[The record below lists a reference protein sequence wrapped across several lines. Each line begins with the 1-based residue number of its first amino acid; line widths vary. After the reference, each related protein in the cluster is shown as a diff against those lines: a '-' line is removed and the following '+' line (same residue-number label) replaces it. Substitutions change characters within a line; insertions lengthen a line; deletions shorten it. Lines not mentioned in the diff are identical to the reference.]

1 MCAVR
6 REENDVSLHARW
18 AVPMA
23 VRAFWAVIGSKM
35 QAHAPLSDSRSNA
48 KIFLFSTMQNHTPFS
63 DSRSSVKLF
72 YDNAKS
78 CSYTCACTIVLRPIQ
93 SHSVSTIMSTA
104 KSLSEG
110 TMHCRNTVQSCYI
123 DLYLLYNVQSIC
135 TPQFMI
141 VAWLYGFTVKY
152 RPYRP
157 YRPYTQLPPPR
168 RILDS

>member
-1 MCAVR
+1 MRVYKCVVRQRVYDKCVVPHVCAVR

-78 CSYTCACTIVLRPIQ
+78 CSYTCTCACTIVLRPIQ

-104 KSLSEG
+104 ILKVQCIVG
-110 TMHCRNTVQSCYI
+110 TR
-123 DLYLLYNVQSIC
+123 YNHAISIS
-135 TPQFMI
+135 T
-141 VAWLYGFTVKY
+141 YFTMYKAFAH
-152 RPYRP
+152 PN
-157 YRPYTQLPPPR
+157 
-168 RILDS
+168 S